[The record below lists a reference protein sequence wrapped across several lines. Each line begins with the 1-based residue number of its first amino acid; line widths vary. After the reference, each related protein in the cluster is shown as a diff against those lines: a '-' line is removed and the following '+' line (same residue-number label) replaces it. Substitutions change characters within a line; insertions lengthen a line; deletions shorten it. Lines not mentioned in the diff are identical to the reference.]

1 MQQPFCC
8 SRWRLFNTS
17 SDVISYGSSKLDSEE
32 SGFAPSSV
40 SDNKKFVV
48 VVESAV
54 KAKTIEKYLG
64 SDFIVLP
71 TYGHVRDLAA
81 RAGSVR
87 PDDEYAMVWEVPEA
101 AQPHVA
107 KIKNALKGYVFVSL
121 LVLLLLIC

>member
-1 MQQPFCC
+1 
-8 SRWRLFNTS
+8 
-17 SDVISYGSSKLDSEE
+17 
-32 SGFAPSSV
+32 V
-40 SDNKKFVV
+40 SNEKKVVV

-64 SDFIVLP
+64 SDFTVLP

-107 KIKNALKGYVFVSL
+107 KIKNALKGYVLFIL
-121 LVLLLLIC
+121 LVILIFIC

>member
-1 MQQPFCC
+1 M
-8 SRWRLFNTS
+8 
-17 SDVISYGSSKLDSEE
+17 
-32 SGFAPSSV
+32 

-107 KIKNALKGYVFVSL
+107 KIKNALKGYVVVSL